1 MQVGTEWSW
10 IFQLIFMVL
19 FFVIYLYGTRLQT
32 YMMTRQVEAAT
43 TQLEALSKQ
52 GKQIAFKVFK
62 AIGVAEDDINAAVE
76 EFMEFFIIEPV
87 SVDPAGVL
95 GRLEHLLD
103 VRQHRYE
110 KHIARVAPD
119 ADPAQAANAES
130 VLSATMAVYYVFRVV
145 RHFLILGK
153 KTKSLYLIMQVQMQ
167 LPQIMQMAKA
177 YFDAIKAFADGKPIG
192 DGMGPLAVAHFA
204 RELKTSK
211 PEELARHTVSIP
223 AKFEERTVYIVRA
236 KGHGSHVGKPG
247 EVIKKLVDRHKRKV
261 SRIITVDAGLKL
273 EGEDSGHVIE
283 GVGAAIGDPG
293 PEKWKMEDSGVRYD
307 IPIDAIVIKESLEEA
322 LSPMKKALVDA
333 VPKVVE
339 KIKSAIRL
347 RTKKGDT
354 IIVAGIGNTMG
365 IA

>member
-1 MQVGTEWSW
+1 
-10 IFQLIFMVL
+10 MVL

-32 YMMTRQVEAAT
+32 YMMTRQVEAAAAH
-43 TQLEALSKQ
+43 LESLSKQ
-52 GKQIAFKVFK
+52 GKQIALRVFK
-62 AIGVAEDDINAAVE
+62 DLGVAEDDIKAAVE

-103 VRQHRYE
+103 VRTHRYE
-110 KHIARVAPD
+110 SHIARVAPK
-119 ADPAQAANAES
+119 ADPELAANAES
-130 VLSATMAVYYVFRVV
+130 VLSAAMAVYYVFRVI
-145 RHFLILGK
+145 RHYLILGK

-204 RELKTSK
+204 RELKTGK
-211 PEELARHTVSIP
+211 PEELAKHTISVS
-223 AKFEERTVYIVRA
+223 AKFEERTVYFVRA
-236 KGHGSHVGKPG
+236 KGYGSHVGKPG
-247 EVIKKLVDRHKRKV
+247 EVIRKLVDRHKRKIT
-261 SRIITVDAGLKL
+261 RIITVDAGLKL
-273 EGEDSGHVIE
+273 EGEDIGHVIE

-307 IPIDAIVIKESLEEA
+307 IPIDAIVIKESLEDA

-333 VPKVVE
+333 VPKVIE
-339 KIKSAIRL
+339 RMKRAIRL

-354 IIVAGIGNTMG
+354 VIIAGIGNTMG